1 MIIFE
6 FFNAIRPNIKRYCTI
21 YWNKHGAFKMNLLLK
36 AQFQKSYINNN
47 GDETIEIEEEHA
59 APLQKTTSY
68 LVENIKCV
76 IFVKKNK
83 KLKNFLSLVN

>member
-1 MIIFE
+1 
-6 FFNAIRPNIKRYCTI
+6 
-21 YWNKHGAFKMNLLLK
+21 MNLLLK
-36 AQFQKSYINNN
+36 AQFQKSYISNN

-76 IFVKKNK
+76 IFVKKI
-83 KLKNFLSLVN
+83 KN

>member
-47 GDETIEIEEEHA
+47 GEESIEIEPA
-59 APLQKTTSY
+59 QVAPLQKTKPY
-68 LVENIKCV
+68 LVENPM
-76 IFVKKNK
+76 
-83 KLKNFLSLVN
+83 